1 MCGALIRAWGAS
13 NLAAVHPV
21 EVIVTSPEAKQDGV
35 AEFVADGRTFAFTV
49 LEADELGISFVPRD
63 DGLAL
68 IVGARS
74 LLTALEHARAL
85 LS

>member
-1 MCGALIRAWGAS
+1 
-13 NLAAVHPV
+13 VHPV
-21 EVIVTSPEAKQDGV
+21 EVIVTSPETKQDGV

-49 LEADELGISFVPRD
+49 LEEDELGISFVPRD
-63 DGLAL
+63 DGLPM

-74 LLTALEHARAL
+74 LMTALEQARAL